1 MWKYFDSNGYVV
13 INLYNLHPKTTE
25 RNIERFYKRIH
36 FNQINLITLKN
47 NELEAELCLENEKEI
62 YELLK

>member
-13 INLYNLHPKTTE
+13 INLYNLNPKTTD

-36 FNQINLITLKN
+36 FNQINLIKTN
-47 NELEAELCLENEKEI
+47 NELEVELCLENEKEI
-62 YELLK
+62 YKLLK